1 MTPNSIMYPIG
12 LHANSLDTSYCW
24 VCQNYVVILH
34 SLDVLLVQQQII
46 KTVKMWL
53 LPFVKNVSANRTLE
67 KVRFFYFSMKVFIEM
82 KDVLYNAKDKKQN
95 TCE

>member
-1 MTPNSIMYPIG
+1 
-12 LHANSLDTSYCW
+12 
-24 VCQNYVVILH
+24 
-34 SLDVLLVQQQII
+34 
-46 KTVKMWL
+46 MWL